1 MKRFLARFLGLI
13 IAISLILGALTSC
26 ELLSPDIFDSEQ
38 SGQGG
43 DEENGGN
50 EVEDDGNESG
60 GQNGDSEGSENES
73 GGGNSGTGGTGE
85 GGGDSSGGDNGDSDG
100 SGDNDGEG
108 DENDIGTVPVIP
120 DNDPYLNVDTT
131 AFYKNYTPATDY
143 IDSYF
148 RSKHGLLSGNITLSV
163 GKPVVSSYRPMT
175 DGRYVKN
182 TRAIYSDGGETYTV
196 IDAQGN
202 KVMEIYKCGGYIAL
216 EEVAA
221 YVYAFGTYP
230 ANHDEYKKAKPANSI
245 WGKYLRVN
253 HTKFSANS
261 SKHPNEPALPNANG
275 NGGALQY
282 WEMDIGGEGYNSG
295 YSISRGAYRLVYSK
309 RDINGNGEFEQGE
322 IYVFYTYNHYSDFQ
336 EYLNYYGGWGER
348 FGYETGG
355 SVYAKPSP
363 YVEVEYGRLGG
374 REVVVVWF
382 YFRREFI

>member
-1 MKRFLARFLGLI
+1 MKRFLASFLGLI

-26 ELLSPDIFDSEQ
+26 DLLPHDIFDSEQ
-38 SGQGG
+38 SGQLGG
-43 DEENGGN
+43 EENGGTAGEN
-50 EVEDDGNESG
+50 GGGESGGENGGAGDSGNESG
-60 GQNGDSEGSENES
+60 GNQNGGA
-73 GGGNSGTGGTGE
+73 
-85 GGGDSSGGDNGDSDG
+85 SDG
-100 SGDNDGEG
+100 SGDNNGE
-108 DENDIGTVPVIP
+108 DENDIGTLPEIP
-120 DNDPYLNVDTT
+120 DTDPYLNVDTT
-131 AFYKNYTPATDY
+131 AFYKNYTPASDY

-148 RSKHGLLSGNITLSV
+148 RSKHGLLSGNLTLST
-163 GKPVVSSYRPMT
+163 GKPQVSSYRPMAG
-175 DGRYVKN
+175 GRYVKN

-202 KVMEIYKCGGYIAL
+202 KVIEIYKCGGYIAL

-230 ANHDEYKKAKPANSI
+230 ANHDEYKKAKPADSI

-261 SKHPNEPALPNANG
+261 SKYPNEPTLPNANG

-295 YSISRGAYRLVYSK
+295 YSISRGAYRIVYSK
-309 RDINGNGEFEQGE
+309 RDINGNGVFEQGE
-322 IYVFYTYNHYSDFQ
+322 IYVFYTYNHYNDFQ

-355 SVYAKPSP
+355 SVYANPSP

-382 YFRREFI
+382 DFRREFI